1 MDEHACSVSLPTW
14 AAVVGYEE
22 GDSAIISQMKC
33 GYPRFVYH
41 PYVIQLMDHFTRNN
55 SSLTNEDCLVLPTQL
70 AAERCKAFMEQALGS
85 DKMRLEQHANLF
97 VVFFPAQTSA
107 GMEAKAYW
115 QHTGELVTSRRA
127 EMALRD
133 LGLTVR
139 HVTAAGT
146 SHHAAHHL
154 DPPVFY
160 KLQQRIGHLT
170 HTPPSTV
177 HLVASGMASLFTAL
191 RAAQQRSMEQTG
203 SGGTSIVFGFPYLD
217 TLKMCSRREF
227 CPGGVQFFGNGD
239 NNDMLAL
246 EQWLEARPPRAC
258 SVLFTEIPSNP
269 LLLTPN
275 FNKLRQLATKHQFT
289 LVVDDTIGNYANLKL
304 FGPQGADV
312 VCTSLTKLF
321 SGRGDAMAGALVVN
335 PNTTTGQQLLS
346 SSTVLRD
353 EGPSSTLFAA
363 DAWAIYHNSQDFE
376 QRNTR
381 INATAEQLADY
392 LLDHASVAKV
402 YYPKYT
408 THYPSLATQ
417 PTGYYGG
424 LVSIVLGT
432 HMCQRTFFDALD
444 IAKGP
449 SLGTNFTLMCPY
461 TLLAHY
467 HELDFCLTY
476 NVEPNLLRLSVGLED
491 FAVLKAKFEQA
502 FTTSKLHP
510 PLPDASQQK
519 QQYLQQQRRGYCT
532 LMAKNNGSASKK
544 RFLRFGLSMGL
555 AVARRI

>member
-1 MDEHACSVSLPTW
+1 
-14 AAVVGYEE
+14 
-22 GDSAIISQMKC
+22 
-33 GYPRFVYH
+33 
-41 PYVIQLMDHFTRNN
+41 
-55 SSLTNEDCLVLPTQL
+55 
-70 AAERCKAFMEQALGS
+70 
-85 DKMRLEQHANLF
+85 
-97 VVFFPAQTSA
+97 
-107 GMEAKAYW
+107 
-115 QHTGELVTSRRA
+115 
-127 EMALRD
+127 
-133 LGLTVR
+133 
-139 HVTAAGT
+139 
-146 SHHAAHHL
+146 
-154 DPPVFY
+154 
-160 KLQQRIGHLT
+160 
-170 HTPPSTV
+170 
-177 HLVASGMASLFTAL
+177 
-191 RAAQQRSMEQTG
+191 
-203 SGGTSIVFGFPYLD
+203 
-217 TLKMCSRREF
+217 
-227 CPGGVQFFGNGD
+227 
-239 NNDMLAL
+239 
-246 EQWLEARPPRAC
+246 
-258 SVLFTEIPSNP
+258 
-269 LLLTPN
+269 
-275 FNKLRQLATKHQFT
+275 
-289 LVVDDTIGNYANLKL
+289 
-304 FGPQGADV
+304 
-312 VCTSLTKLF
+312 
-321 SGRGDAMAGALVVN
+321 
-335 PNTTTGQQLLS
+335 
-346 SSTVLRD
+346 
-353 EGPSSTLFAA
+353 
-363 DAWAIYHNSQDFE
+363 
-376 QRNTR
+376 
-381 INATAEQLADY
+381 LADY

-491 FAVLKAKFEQA
+491 FDVLKAKFEQA